1 MTKAHN
7 VFLVGAMGSGKTSV
21 GRQLA
26 REKFAIFGL
35 QQTFGMGGSHGL
47 APEYKVIYCVLDSAC
62 PGLIYR

>member
-1 MTKAHN
+1 M
-7 VFLVGAMGSGKTSV
+7 LPQVGVRIKDAIGYK

-47 APEYKVIYCVLDSAC
+47 APEYKVIFCVLDSAC